1 MAHKD
6 HFIALDGL
14 RGVAAL
20 VVIVMHRGRWW
31 NPEGG
36 FLGHGYLAVDFFFLL
51 SGFVIAFAYDGRMAA
66 GLSPLRFMGLRLI
79 RLYPLILLGMLLGAL
94 WPAIQLMMHAR
105 GAPTPGEFAVNLA
118 RGLLLIPDD
127 QAPGRGDSIF
137 PLNGPTWS
145 LFFELVANLAYALAG
160 RRLTTRVL
168 AVIVALS
175 GVALAYLAF
184 HGGIDVGGRPST
196 ILGGIPR
203 TAFGF
208 FGGALLYR
216 VLTSARQRGWSPPTL
231 KAPFLTT
238 AVVLLAILA
247 TPSRYA
253 WNPWFNLFAVGVAF
267 PLLVALAAAP
277 GPAKGHGA
285 KLCKLA
291 GDLSYPVYVLH
302 YPIYVLIGGLGLGL
316 ARIPAHAPW
325 IGLVS
330 AAIII
335 ATAWVVL
342 KLYDEP
348 LRRRLMTGFKARTLA
363 APAGAKG

>member
-20 VVIVMHRGRWW
+20 VVIIMHRGRWW
-31 NPEGG
+31 YPEGG
-36 FLGHGYLAVDFFFLL
+36 FLSHGYLAVDFFFLL
-51 SGFVIAFAYDGRMAA
+51 SGFVIAFAYDGRMAT
-66 GLSPLRFMGLRLI
+66 GLSPWRFMSLRLI

-94 WPAIQLMMHAR
+94 WPAIQLMMQAR
-105 GAPTPGEFAVNLA
+105 GAPDPADFALNLT

-127 QAPGRGDSIF
+127 HAPGRGDSIF

-145 LFFELVANLAYALAG
+145 LFFELAANLVYALAG
-160 RRLTTRVL
+160 RHMTTRVL

-175 GVALAYLAF
+175 GAALVWLAF
-184 HGGIDVGGRPST
+184 NGGIDVGGRPST

-216 VLTSARQRGWSPPTL
+216 TLTAANARGWRLPTL

-238 AVVLLAILA
+238 AVLLLAILA
-247 TPSRYA
+247 TPSHFA
-253 WNPWFNLFAVGVAF
+253 WNPFFNLFAIGVAF

-277 GPAKGHGA
+277 GPAKGYGA

-302 YPIYVLIGGLGLGL
+302 YPIYVLIGGLGLGM
-316 ARIPAHAPW
+316 AKIPAHAPW
-325 IGLVS
+325 IG
-330 AAIII
+330 I
-335 ATAWVVL
+335 ATTVIIVAAAWIVL
-342 KLYDEP
+342 KVYDEP
-348 LRRRLMTGFKARTLA
+348 LRRRLMSGVKHRSITATARA
-363 APAGAKG
+363 QG

>member
-20 VVIVMHRGRWW
+20 AVIVMHRGRWW

-51 SGFVIAFAYDGRMAA
+51 SGFVIAFAYDGRMAT

-94 WPAIQLMMHAR
+94 WPAIQLMMQSR
-105 GAPTPGEFAVNLA
+105 GAPDPAEFAINLT

-127 QAPGRGDSIF
+127 QALGRGDSIF

-145 LFFELVANLAYALAG
+145 LFFELVANLVYALAG
-160 RRLTTRVL
+160 RRMTTRVL
-168 AVIVALS
+168 AAIVALS
-175 GVALAYLAF
+175 GAALAYLAF
-184 HGGIDVGGRPST
+184 HGGIDVGGRPAT

-216 VLTSARQRGWSPPTL
+216 VLALAALRGWRPPTL
-231 KAPFLTT
+231 KAPFVTT
-238 AVVLLAILA
+238 AVLLVAILA
-247 TPSRYA
+247 TPSRFA

-316 ARIPAHAPW
+316 AKIPAHAPW
-325 IGLVS
+325 IGAAS

-335 ATAWVVL
+335 AAAWVAL

-348 LRRRLMTGFKARTLA
+348 LRRRLMSGLKPRPVA
-363 APAGAKG
+363 AAAGAKG